1 MNLTKSWGQVMG
13 LQRVHPQKSQSCH
26 YSGQVLQAT
35 CSLWWYKPL
44 CQQDKDTATKDN
56 FNCWCE
62 RYSVNTK
69 YHFTLTHGPQASSST
84 HGCQKQFFHISVK
97 LNVKS
102 KIGWYYYLQLVLSL
116 SNFINRAFHHHASL
130 IPLLNMWLVLQK
142 TALFKNVWGN

>member
-1 MNLTKSWGQVMG
+1 MRTSYGVTKSSPSIIPK
-13 LQRVHPQKSQSCH
+13 LPL
-26 YSGQVLQAT
+26 SGQVLQPT

-44 CQQDKDTATKDN
+44 CQQDKDTAIKDHL
-56 FNCWCE
+56 NCWCE

-69 YHFTLTHGPQASSST
+69 YYFTLTHGPQASSST
-84 HGCQKQFFHISVK
+84 HGSQKQFFDISVK
-97 LNVKS
+97 LNVKN

-116 SNFINRAFHHHASL
+116 SNFINWAFHHHASL